1 MKKSHKKQLL
11 SVLLLSGVI
20 VFSGTGFAVQSFP
33 MEAKLKQCE
42 VAFKKAHSGKLTVAE
57 AGKAR
62 VEHMKLVKELLD
74 NMNKR
79 NADVDIST
87 GESLTQKEIVD
98 NFRVMGRLLEM
109 LAADHEPPEAQW
121 DYAY

>member
-1 MKKSHKKQLL
+1 MKKSYKKQLL
-11 SVLLLSGVI
+11 SALVLSGVI
-20 VFSGTGFAVQSFP
+20 IFSGNGFAAPSFP

-42 VAFKKAHSGKLTVAE
+42 MAFKKAHSGKLTVAE
-57 AGKAR
+57 AAKAR
-62 VEHMKLVKELLD
+62 IEHMKLVKELLE
-74 NMNKR
+74 NLNKR
-79 NADVDIST
+79 NADVDVST

-109 LAADHEPPEAQW
+109 LAIEHQAPEAQW